1 MENQNEKLDA
11 IQKKLRKLQKMYEGA
26 KAINSEGEAA
36 AAAAAIQRI
45 LTEYNLTIDE
55 VGVESE
61 RSEVIQQEESGNVFD
76 SIGGQWEQKLYSVLC
91 KYNFC
96 RCFIYGASYKRLMLI
111 GTKENLEMVHWLK
124 EVLASKYV
132 ELSAKAYKEY
142 KKSAQYACNP
152 IRRHKYQRSFL
163 IGCASGLDKKLF
175 DERERDKKDEEIGS
189 RVCALVVKH
198 DAALDNYVKRT
209 WGKTG
214 FSHRSSGQWDAAR
227 SAGYEAGRNTS
238 VGKPISC
245 TRSAA
250 AGVKMLGQ

>member
-55 VGVESE
+55 IGGEPE
-61 RSEVIQQEESGNVFD
+61 RSEVIQQKESGNVFD

-96 RCFIYGASYKRLMLI
+96 RCFIYGASYKRLVLI

-142 KKSAQYACNP
+142 KKSAQYAFNP

-163 IGCASGLDKKLF
+163 IGCTSGLDQKLF
-175 DERERDKKDEEIGS
+175 DERERDKRDE

-198 DAALDNYVKRT
+198 DAALDDYVKT
-209 WGKTG
+209 HWGKTG

-238 VGKPISC
+238 VGKPVSC

-250 AGVKMLGQ
+250 AGEKMLGH